1 MANEI
6 EKIKEFSFLS
16 VLDEGYGKEVATAAD
31 GLKAIKQVTNDA
43 EARTANAA
51 LKAAKAVWN
60 IVHHAKT
67 GRRIEITRELDALKK
82 RIIAAADESTKLLDE
97 PMETV
102 NRLLADYAERKLAE
116 QRKAEEKERK
126 RREAEAAAAAEAAA
140 KEAEMAAKFGGAGAE
155 APEPEQPAQS
165 ADAPEV
171 VEPEVVEP
179 EVVEPEVVETQKKK
193 PVVAGVT
200 VRTTW
205 TFSVDDP
212 DAVPREFCKPDEV
225 LIRQYM
231 QNAKAN
237 GAKLETLHIAGVT
250 FTEKV
255 SV

>member
-16 VLDEGYGKEVATAAD
+16 VLDDGYGKEVATAAD

-67 GRRIEITRELDALKK
+67 GKRIEITRELDALKK
-82 RIIAAADESTKLLDE
+82 RIIAAANESTKLLDE
-97 PMETV
+97 PMENV
-102 NRLLADYAERKLAE
+102 NRLLADYAERRLAE

-155 APEPEQPAQS
+155 APEPEQPAPS

-179 EVVEPEVVETQKKK
+179 EKQK
-193 PVVAGVT
+193 PVIAGVA

-237 GAKLETLHIAGVT
+237 GAKLETLRIPGVT

>member
-6 EKIKEFSFLS
+6 DKIESFSFLS
-16 VLDEGYGKEVATAAD
+16 VLDDGYGKEVATAAD
-31 GLKAIKQVTNDA
+31 GLKAVKQVTNDA

-51 LKAAKAVWN
+51 LKAAKTVYD
-60 IVHHAKT
+60 IVHHDKK
-67 GRRIEITRELDALKK
+67 GKRIEITRKLDALKK
-82 RIIAAADESTKLLDE
+82 RITEAAKKVTEALDTPMADVKKLL
-97 PMETV
+97 T
-102 NRLLADYAERKLAE
+102 DYAEKQLAE
-116 QRKAEEKERK
+116 QRKAEEEERK
-126 RREAEAAAAAEAAA
+126 RKEAEAAAAAEAAA
-140 KEAEMAAKFGGAGAE
+140 REAEMAAKFAGSGAE
-155 APEPEQPAQS
+155 APEPEQPEPS
-165 ADAPEV
+165 AEV
-171 VEPEVVEP
+171 VEPEVVQP
-179 EVVEPEVVETQKKK
+179 EKKK

-237 GAKLETLHIAGVT
+237 GAKLETLRIPGVT

>member
-6 EKIKEFSFLS
+6 DKIESFSFLS
-16 VLDEGYGKEVATAAD
+16 VLDDGYGKEVATAAD

-51 LKAAKAVWN
+51 LKAAKTVYD
-60 IVHHAKT
+60 IVHHDKK
-67 GRRIEITRELDALKK
+67 GKRIEITRKLDALKK
-82 RIIAAADESTKLLDE
+82 RITEAAKKVTEALDTPMADVKK
-97 PMETV
+97 
-102 NRLLADYAERKLAE
+102 LLADYAEKQLAE
-116 QRKAEEKERK
+116 QRKAEEEERK
-126 RREAEAAAAAEAAA
+126 RKEAEAAAAAEAAA
-140 KEAEMAAKFGGAGAE
+140 REAEMAAKFGGEGAE
-155 APEPEQPAQS
+155 APDPEQPAPS
-165 ADAPEV
+165 ADAPDV

-179 EVVEPEVVETQKKK
+179 QKKK
-193 PVVAGVT
+193 PVVSGVT

-205 TFSVDDP
+205 AFSVDDP

-237 GAKLETLHIAGVT
+237 GAKLETLRIPGVT

>member
-16 VLDEGYGKEVATAAD
+16 VLDDGYGKEVAAAAD

-67 GRRIEITRELDALKK
+67 GKRIEITRELDALKK
-82 RIIAAADESTKLLDE
+82 RIITAADESTKLLNE
-97 PMETV
+97 PMEAV
-102 NRLLADYAERKLAE
+102 NRLLSDYAERKLAE
-116 QRKAEEKERK
+116 QRKAEEEER
-126 RREAEAAAAAEAAA
+126 RRKEAEAAKAAEAAA
-140 KEAEMAAKFGGAGAE
+140 REAEMAAKFGGAG
-155 APEPEQPAQS
+155 EPEAEPAEPS
-165 ADAPEV
+165 A
-171 VEPEVVEP
+171 EPEVVEP
-179 EVVEPEVVETQKKK
+179 EVVQPEKKK

-237 GAKLETLHIAGVT
+237 GAKLETLRIPGVT

>member
-16 VLDEGYGKEVATAAD
+16 VLDDGYGKEVATAAD

-67 GRRIEITRELDALKK
+67 GKRIEITRELDALKK

-102 NRLLADYAERKLAE
+102 NRLLSDYAERKLAE

-155 APEPEQPAQS
+155 APEPERPAPS
-165 ADAPEV
+165 A

-179 EVVEPEVVETQKKK
+179 EVVEPEKQK
-193 PVVAGVT
+193 PVIAGVA

-237 GAKLETLHIAGVT
+237 GAKLETLRIPGVT

>member
-16 VLDEGYGKEVATAAD
+16 VLDDGYGKEVATAAD

-67 GRRIEITRELDALKK
+67 GKRIEITRELDALKK

-102 NRLLADYAERKLAE
+102 NRPLSDYAERKLAE
-116 QRKAEEKERK
+116 QRKAEEEER
-126 RREAEAAAAAEAAA
+126 RRKEAEAAAAAEAAA
-140 KEAEMAAKFGGAGAE
+140 KEAEMAAKFGGVGAE
-155 APEPEQPAQS
+155 APEPEQPAPS
-165 ADAPEV
+165 A

-179 EVVEPEVVETQKKK
+179 EKQK
-193 PVVAGVT
+193 PVIAGVA

-237 GAKLETLHIAGVT
+237 GAKLETLRIPGVT

>member
-16 VLDEGYGKEVATAAD
+16 VLDDGYGKEVATAAD

-67 GRRIEITRELDALKK
+67 GKRIEITRELDALKK

-102 NRLLADYAERKLAE
+102 NKLLADYAERKLAE
-116 QRKAEEKERK
+116 QRKAEEEERK
-126 RREAEAAAAAEAAA
+126 RREAEAIAAAEAAA

-155 APEPEQPAQS
+155 APEPEQPAPS

-179 EVVEPEVVETQKKK
+179 QKKK
-193 PVVAGVT
+193 PVVAGIT

-237 GAKLETLHIAGVT
+237 GAKLETLRIPGVA

>member
-16 VLDEGYGKEVATAAD
+16 VLDDGYGKEVATAAD
-31 GLKAIKQVTNDA
+31 NLKAIKQVTNDA

-67 GRRIEITRELDALKK
+67 GKRIEITRELDALKK
-82 RIIAAADESTKLLDE
+82 RIIAAAEESTKLLDE
-97 PMETV
+97 PMEAV
-102 NRLLADYAERKLAE
+102 NKLLADYAERKLAE
-116 QRKAEEKERK
+116 QRKAEEEESKRK
-126 RREAEAAAAAEAAA
+126 EAEAAAAAEAAA

-155 APEPEQPAQS
+155 TPETEHPALS

-171 VEPEVVEP
+171 VEPEVVEL
-179 EVVEPEVVETQKKK
+179 QKKK

-237 GAKLETLHIAGVT
+237 GAKLETLRIPGVT

>member
-6 EKIKEFSFLS
+6 DKIESFSFLS
-16 VLDEGYGKEVATAAD
+16 VLDDGYGKEVATAAD

-67 GRRIEITRELDALKK
+67 GKRIEITRELDALKK
-82 RIIAAADESTKLLDE
+82 RIIAAANESTKLLDE
-97 PMETV
+97 PMEAV
-102 NRLLADYAERKLAE
+102 NKLLADYAEKQLAE
-116 QRKAEEKERK
+116 QRKAEEEERK
-126 RREAEAAAAAEAAA
+126 RKEAEAAAAAEAAA
-140 KEAEMAAKFGGAGAE
+140 REAEMAAKFGGAGAE
-155 APEPEQPAQS
+155 ALEPEQPAPS
-165 ADAPEV
+165 ANAPEV

-179 EVVEPEVVETQKKK
+179 QKKK
-193 PVVAGVT
+193 PVVAGIT

-205 TFSVDDP
+205 IFSVDDP

-237 GAKLETLHIAGVT
+237 GAKLETLRIPGVT

>member
-16 VLDEGYGKEVATAAD
+16 VLDDGYGKEVATAAD

-60 IVHHAKT
+60 IVHRAKT
-67 GRRIEITRELDALKK
+67 GKRIEITRELDALKK

-97 PMETV
+97 PMEAV
-102 NRLLADYAERKLAE
+102 NKLLSDYAERKLAE
-116 QRKAEEKERK
+116 QRKAEEEERK
-126 RREAEAAAAAEAAA
+126 RKEAEADAAAEAAA
-140 KEAEMAAKFGGAGAE
+140 KEAEMAAKFGDAGEE
-155 APEPEQPAQS
+155 AHEPEQPAPS

-179 EVVEPEVVETQKKK
+179 EVVEPQKKK
-193 PVVAGVT
+193 SVVAGIT

-237 GAKLETLHIAGVT
+237 GAKLETLRIPGIT

>member
-16 VLDEGYGKEVATAAD
+16 VLDDGYGKEVSAAAD

-67 GRRIEITRELDALKK
+67 GKRIEITRELDALKK
-82 RIIAAADESTKLLDE
+82 RIIAAADESTKLLNE
-97 PMETV
+97 PMEAV
-102 NRLLADYAERKLAE
+102 NKLLADYAERKLAE
-116 QRKAEEKERK
+116 QRKAEDEER
-126 RREAEAAAAAEAAA
+126 RRKEAEAAKAAEAAA
-140 KEAEMAAKFGGAGAE
+140 REAEMAAKFGGAG
-155 APEPEQPAQS
+155 EPEVEPAEPS
-165 ADAPEV
+165 A
-171 VEPEVVEP
+171 EPEVVEP
-179 EVVEPEVVETQKKK
+179 EVVEPEKKK

-212 DAVPREFCKPDEV
+212 DAVPREFCKPDEA

-237 GAKLETLHIAGVT
+237 GAKLETLRIPGVT

>member
-16 VLDEGYGKEVATAAD
+16 VLDDGYGKEVATAAD

-67 GRRIEITRELDALKK
+67 GKRIEITRELDALKK

-97 PMETV
+97 PMEAV
-102 NRLLADYAERKLAE
+102 NKLLADYAERKLAE
-116 QRKAEEKERK
+116 QRKAEEEERK

-140 KEAEMAAKFGGAGAE
+140 KEAEMAAKFGGAGA
-155 APEPEQPAQS
+155 
-165 ADAPEV
+165 

-179 EVVEPEVVETQKKK
+179 QKKK

-212 DAVPREFCKPDEV
+212 DAVPREFCNPDEV

-237 GAKLETLHIAGVT
+237 GAKLETLRIPGVT

>member
-16 VLDEGYGKEVATAAD
+16 VLDDGYGKEVATAAD

-67 GRRIEITRELDALKK
+67 GKRIEITRELDALKK

-116 QRKAEEKERK
+116 QRKAEEEERK

-155 APEPEQPAQS
+155 APEPEQPAPS
-165 ADAPEV
+165 A

-179 EVVEPEVVETQKKK
+179 EVVEPEKRK
-193 PVVAGVT
+193 PVIAGVA

-237 GAKLETLHIAGVT
+237 GAKLETLRIPGVT

>member
-16 VLDEGYGKEVATAAD
+16 VLDDGYGKEVAAAAD

-116 QRKAEEKERK
+116 QRKAEEEER
-126 RREAEAAAAAEAAA
+126 RRKEAEAAAAAEAAA
-140 KEAEMAAKFGGAGAE
+140 KEAEMAAKFGCADAE
-155 APEPEQPAQS
+155 TPESEQPAPS

-179 EVVEPEVVETQKKK
+179 QKKK

-237 GAKLETLHIAGVT
+237 GAKLETLRIPGVT

>member
-16 VLDEGYGKEVATAAD
+16 VLDDGYGKEVATAAD

-67 GRRIEITRELDALKK
+67 GKRIEITRELDALKK

-116 QRKAEEKERK
+116 QRKAEKKERK

-140 KEAEMAAKFGGAGAE
+140 KEAEMAARFGGAGAE
-155 APEPEQPAQS
+155 APESEQPAPS
-165 ADAPEV
+165 A

-179 EVVEPEVVETQKKK
+179 EVVEPEKQK
-193 PVVAGVT
+193 PVIAGVA

-237 GAKLETLHIAGVT
+237 GAKLETLRIPGVT

>member
-16 VLDEGYGKEVATAAD
+16 VLDDGYGKEVATAAD

-67 GRRIEITRELDALKK
+67 GKRIEITRELDALKK

-116 QRKAEEKERK
+116 QRKAEEEERK
-126 RREAEAAAAAEAAA
+126 RKEAEAAAAAEAAA
-140 KEAEMAAKFGGAGAE
+140 KEAEMAAKFGGAGE
-155 APEPEQPAQS
+155 PEPEQPAPS

-171 VEPEVVEP
+171 VEPEVVQP
-179 EVVEPEVVETQKKK
+179 EKKK

-200 VRTTW
+200 VRTAW

-237 GAKLETLHIAGVT
+237 GAKLETLRIPGVT

>member
-16 VLDEGYGKEVATAAD
+16 VLDDGDGKEVATAAD

-67 GRRIEITRELDALKK
+67 GKRIEITRELDALKK

-97 PMETV
+97 PMEAV
-102 NRLLADYAERKLAE
+102 NKLLADYAERKLAE

-126 RREAEAAAAAEAAA
+126 RREAEAAVAAEAAA
-140 KEAEMAAKFGGAGAE
+140 KEAEMAAKFGGAE
-155 APEPEQPAQS
+155 AHEPEQPAPS

-179 EVVEPEVVETQKKK
+179 QKKK

-231 QNAKAN
+231 QTAKAN
-237 GAKLETLHIAGVT
+237 GAKLETLRIPGVT

>member
-16 VLDEGYGKEVATAAD
+16 VLDDGYGKEVAAAAD

-67 GRRIEITRELDALKK
+67 GKRIEITRELDALKK
-82 RIIAAADESTKLLDE
+82 RIIAAADESTKLLDK
-97 PMETV
+97 PMEAV
-102 NRLLADYAERKLAE
+102 NKLLSDYAERKLAE
-116 QRKAEEKERK
+116 QRKAEEEERK
-126 RREAEAAAAAEAAA
+126 RKEAEAAAAAEAAA
-140 KEAEMAAKFGGAGAE
+140 KEAEMAAKFSGAGAE
-155 APEPEQPAQS
+155 TPETEHPAMS

-179 EVVEPEVVETQKKK
+179 QKKK
-193 PVVAGVT
+193 SVVAGVT

-237 GAKLETLHIAGVT
+237 GAKLETLRIPGVT

>member
-6 EKIKEFSFLS
+6 EKIKKFSFLS
-16 VLDEGYGKEVATAAD
+16 VLDDGYGKEVATAAD

-67 GRRIEITRELDALKK
+67 GKRIEITRELDALKK

-97 PMETV
+97 PMEAV
-102 NRLLADYAERKLAE
+102 NKLLADYAERKLAE
-116 QRKAEEKERK
+116 QRKAEEEERK
-126 RREAEAAAAAEAAA
+126 RKEAEAAAAAEAAA

-155 APEPEQPAQS
+155 DPEPEQPAPS
-165 ADAPEV
+165 ADAPEVVAPEV

-179 EVVEPEVVETQKKK
+179 QKKK

-237 GAKLETLHIAGVT
+237 GAKLETLRIPGVT

>member
-16 VLDEGYGKEVATAAD
+16 VLDDGYGKEVATAAD
-31 GLKAIKQVTNDA
+31 NLKAIKQVTNDA

-67 GRRIEITRELDALKK
+67 GKRIEITRELDALKK
-82 RIIAAADESTKLLDE
+82 RIIAAAEESTKLLDE
-97 PMETV
+97 PMEAV
-102 NRLLADYAERKLAE
+102 NKLLSDYAERKLAE
-116 QRKAEEKERK
+116 QRKAEEEERK
-126 RREAEAAAAAEAAA
+126 RKEAEAAAAAEAAA

-155 APEPEQPAQS
+155 APEPEQPAPS

-179 EVVEPEVVETQKKK
+179 EKKK

-212 DAVPREFCKPDEV
+212 DSVPREFCKPDES

-237 GAKLETLHIAGVT
+237 GAKLETLRIPGVT

>member
-16 VLDEGYGKEVATAAD
+16 VLDDGYGKEVATAAD

-67 GRRIEITRELDALKK
+67 GKRIEITRELDALKK
-82 RIIAAADESTKLLDE
+82 RIVAAANESTKLLDE

-140 KEAEMAAKFGGAGAE
+140 KESEMAAKFGGAGAE
-155 APEPEQPAQS
+155 APEPERPAPS
-165 ADAPEV
+165 A

-179 EVVEPEVVETQKKK
+179 EVVEPEKQK
-193 PVVAGVT
+193 PVIAGVA

-237 GAKLETLHIAGVT
+237 GAKLETLRIPGVT

>member
-16 VLDEGYGKEVATAAD
+16 VLDDGYGKEVAAAAD

-67 GRRIEITRELDALKK
+67 GKRIEITRELDALKK
-82 RIIAAADESTKLLDE
+82 RIIAAANESTKLLDE

-102 NRLLADYAERKLAE
+102 NRLLADYAESKLAE
-116 QRKAEEKERK
+116 RRKAEENERK

-155 APEPEQPAQS
+155 APESEQPEPS
-165 ADAPEV
+165 A

-179 EVVEPEVVETQKKK
+179 EVVEPEKQK
-193 PVVAGVT
+193 PVIAGVA

-237 GAKLETLHIAGVT
+237 GAKLETLRIPGVT

>member
-16 VLDEGYGKEVATAAD
+16 VLDDGYGKEVATAAD

-67 GRRIEITRELDALKK
+67 GKRIEITRELDALKK
-82 RIIAAADESTKLLDE
+82 RIIASADESTKLLDE
-97 PMETV
+97 PMEAV
-102 NRLLADYAERKLAE
+102 NKLLADYAERKLAE
-116 QRKAEEKERK
+116 QRKAEEEELK

-155 APEPEQPAQS
+155 DPEPAPS

-171 VEPEVVEP
+171 VEPEVVQP
-179 EVVEPEVVETQKKK
+179 EKKK

-212 DAVPREFCKPDEV
+212 DAVPREFCKPDDV

-237 GAKLETLHIAGVT
+237 GAKLETLRIPGVT

>member
-16 VLDEGYGKEVATAAD
+16 VLDDGYGKEVAAAAD
-31 GLKAIKQVTNDA
+31 GLKAIKQGTNDS

-67 GRRIEITRELDALKK
+67 GKRIEITRELDALKK
-82 RIIAAADESTKLLDE
+82 RIIAAADESTKLLGE
-97 PMETV
+97 PMEAV
-102 NRLLADYAERKLAE
+102 NKLLADYAERKLTE
-116 QRKAEEKERK
+116 QRKAEEEER
-126 RREAEAAAAAEAAA
+126 RRKEAEAAKAAEAAA
-140 KEAEMAAKFGGAGAE
+140 REAEMAATFGGAG
-155 APEPEQPAQS
+155 EPEAEPAEPS
-165 ADAPEV
+165 T
-171 VEPEVVEP
+171 EPEVVEP
-179 EVVEPEVVETQKKK
+179 EVVQPEKRK

-205 TFSVDDP
+205 TFAVDDP

-237 GAKLETLHIAGVT
+237 GAKLETLRIPGVT

>member
-6 EKIKEFSFLS
+6 DKIESFSFLS
-16 VLDEGYGKEVATAAD
+16 VLDDGYGKEVATAAD
-31 GLKAIKQVTNDA
+31 GLKAVKQVTNDA

-67 GRRIEITRELDALKK
+67 GKRIEITRELDALKK
-82 RIIAAADESTKLLDE
+82 RIIAAAEESTKLLDE
-97 PMETV
+97 PMEAV
-102 NRLLADYAERKLAE
+102 NKLLTDYAERKLAE
-116 QRKAEEKERK
+116 QRKAEEEERK

-140 KEAEMAAKFGGAGAE
+140 KEAEMAAKFGSAGAE
-155 APEPEQPAQS
+155 APEPEQTAPS

-179 EVVEPEVVETQKKK
+179 QKKK

-205 TFSVDDP
+205 TFLVEDP

-237 GAKLETLHIAGVT
+237 GAKLETLRIPGVT

>member
-6 EKIKEFSFLS
+6 EKIKDFSFLS
-16 VLDEGYGKEVATAAD
+16 VLDDGYGKEVATAAD

-67 GRRIEITRELDALKK
+67 GKRIEITRELDALKK

-97 PMETV
+97 PMEAV
-102 NRLLADYAERKLAE
+102 NKLLADYAERKLAE
-116 QRKAEEKERK
+116 QRKAEEEERK
-126 RREAEAAAAAEAAA
+126 RKEDEAAAAAEAAAEAAA
-140 KEAEMAAKFGGAGAE
+140 KEAEMAAKFGCAGAE
-155 APEPEQPAQS
+155 APEPEQPAPS

-171 VEPEVVEP
+171 VEPEVVQSE
-179 EVVEPEVVETQKKK
+179 KKK
-193 PVVAGVT
+193 PIVAGVA

-237 GAKLETLHIAGVT
+237 GAKLETLRIPGVT

>member
-6 EKIKEFSFLS
+6 EKIKEVSFLS
-16 VLDEGYGKEVATAAD
+16 VRDDGYGKEVATAAD
-31 GLKAIKQVTNDA
+31 NLKAIKQVTNDA

-67 GRRIEITRELDALKK
+67 GKRIEITRELDALKK
-82 RIIAAADESTKLLDE
+82 RIIAAANESTKLLDE
-97 PMETV
+97 PLETV
-102 NRLLADYAERKLAE
+102 NRLLADYAKRKLAE
-116 QRKAEEKERK
+116 QRKAEEEER
-126 RREAEAAAAAEAAA
+126 RRKEAEAAKAAEAAA
-140 KEAEMAAKFGGAGAE
+140 REAEMAAKFGGAGAE
-155 APEPEQPAQS
+155 APEPERPAPS
-165 ADAPEV
+165 A

-179 EVVEPEVVETQKKK
+179 EVVEPEKQK
-193 PVVAGVT
+193 PVIAGVA

-231 QNAKAN
+231 HNAKAN
-237 GAKLETLHIAGVT
+237 GAKLETLRIPGVT

>member
-16 VLDEGYGKEVATAAD
+16 VLDDGYGKEVATAAD

-67 GRRIEITRELDALKK
+67 GKRIEITRELDALKK
-82 RIIAAADESTKLLDE
+82 RIIAAADESTRLLDE
-97 PMETV
+97 PMEAV
-102 NRLLADYAERKLAE
+102 NKLLADYAERKLAE
-116 QRKAEEKERK
+116 QRKAEEEERK

-140 KEAEMAAKFGGAGAE
+140 KEAEMAAKFGGAE
-155 APEPEQPAQS
+155 APEPEQPAPS

-171 VEPEVVEP
+171 VEPEVVQSE
-179 EVVEPEVVETQKKK
+179 KKK

-237 GAKLETLHIAGVT
+237 GAKLETLRIPGVT

>member
-16 VLDEGYGKEVATAAD
+16 VLDDGYGKEVATAAD

-67 GRRIEITRELDALKK
+67 GKRIEITRELDALKK

-116 QRKAEEKERK
+116 QRKAEEEERK

-140 KEAEMAAKFGGAGAE
+140 REAEMAAKFGGAGAE
-155 APEPEQPAQS
+155 APEPEQPAPS

-179 EVVEPEVVETQKKK
+179 QKKK

-205 TFSVDDP
+205 IFSVDDP

-237 GAKLETLHIAGVT
+237 GAKLETLRIPGVT
-250 FTEKV
+250 FMEKV

>member
-16 VLDEGYGKEVATAAD
+16 VLDDGYGKEVATAAD
-31 GLKAIKQVTNDA
+31 NLKAIKQVTNDA

-60 IVHHAKT
+60 IVHHEKT
-67 GRRIEITRELDALKK
+67 GKRIEITRELDALKK
-82 RIIAAADESTKLLDE
+82 RIIAAAEESTKLLDE
-97 PMETV
+97 PMEAV
-102 NRLLADYAERKLAE
+102 NKLLADYAERKLAE
-116 QRKAEEKERK
+116 QRKAEEEDRK
-126 RREAEAAAAAEAAA
+126 RKEAEAAAAAEAAA
-140 KEAEMAAKFGGAGAE
+140 KEAEMAAKFGGAE
-155 APEPEQPAQS
+155 EPEPEQPAPS

-179 EVVEPEVVETQKKK
+179 QKKK

-205 TFSVDDP
+205 IFSVDDP

-237 GAKLETLHIAGVT
+237 GAKLETLRIPGVT

>member
-16 VLDEGYGKEVATAAD
+16 VLDDGYGKEVATAAD

-67 GRRIEITRELDALKK
+67 GKRIEITRELDALKK
-82 RIIAAADESTKLLDE
+82 RIIAAAEESTKLLDG
-97 PMETV
+97 PMEAV
-102 NRLLADYAERKLAE
+102 NKLLADYAERKLAE
-116 QRKAEEKERK
+116 QRKTEEEELK

-155 APEPEQPAQS
+155 DPEPAPS

-171 VEPEVVEP
+171 VDPEVVQP
-179 EVVEPEVVETQKKK
+179 EKKK

-212 DAVPREFCKPDEV
+212 DAVPREFCKPDDV

-237 GAKLETLHIAGVT
+237 GAKLETLRIPGVT

>member
-1 MANEI
+1 MCSSDLNEI

-16 VLDEGYGKEVATAAD
+16 VLDDGYGREVATAAD

-67 GRRIEITRELDALKK
+67 GKRIEITRELDALKK

-116 QRKAEEKERK
+116 QRKAEEEERK

-155 APEPEQPAQS
+155 APEPEQPAPS
-165 ADAPEV
+165 A

-179 EVVEPEVVETQKKK
+179 EVVEPQKKK
-193 PVVAGVT
+193 PVVAGVI

-237 GAKLETLHIAGVT
+237 GAKLETLRIPGVT
-250 FTEKV
+250 FTENV

>member
-16 VLDEGYGKEVATAAD
+16 VLDDGYGKEVATAAD

-67 GRRIEITRELDALKK
+67 GKRIEITRELDALKK

-102 NRLLADYAERKLAE
+102 NRLLSDYAERKLAE

-140 KEAEMAAKFGGAGAE
+140 KEAEMAAKFGGAGEE
-155 APEPEQPAQS
+155 AHEPEQPAPS

-179 EVVEPEVVETQKKK
+179 EVVEPQKKK

-237 GAKLETLHIAGVT
+237 GAKLETLRIPGVT

>member
-16 VLDEGYGKEVATAAD
+16 VLDDGYGKEVATAAD

-43 EARTANAA
+43 EARPANAA

-116 QRKAEEKERK
+116 QRKAEEEERK

-140 KEAEMAAKFGGAGAE
+140 KEAEMAARFGGAGAE
-155 APEPEQPAQS
+155 APESEQPAPS
-165 ADAPEV
+165 A

-179 EVVEPEVVETQKKK
+179 EVVEPEKQK
-193 PVVAGVT
+193 PVIAGVA

-237 GAKLETLHIAGVT
+237 GAKLETLRIPGVT

>member
-6 EKIKEFSFLS
+6 EKINEFSFLS
-16 VLDEGYGKEVATAAD
+16 VLDDGYGKEVATAAD

-67 GRRIEITRELDALKK
+67 GKRIEITRELDALKK

-116 QRKAEEKERK
+116 QRKAEEEERK

-155 APEPEQPAQS
+155 APEPEQPAPS
-165 ADAPEV
+165 A

-179 EVVEPEVVETQKKK
+179 EVVEPEKRK
-193 PVVAGVT
+193 PVIAGVA

-231 QNAKAN
+231 KNAKAN
-237 GAKLETLHIAGVT
+237 GAKLETLRIPGVT
-250 FTEKV
+250 FTEKA

>member
-16 VLDEGYGKEVATAAD
+16 VLDDGYGKEVATAAD

-67 GRRIEITRELDALKK
+67 GKRIEITRELDALKK
-82 RIIAAADESTKLLDE
+82 RIIAAANESTKLLDE

-140 KEAEMAAKFGGAGAE
+140 NEAEMAAKFGGAGAE
-155 APEPEQPAQS
+155 ASGPERPAPS
-165 ADAPEV
+165 A

-179 EVVEPEVVETQKKK
+179 EVVEPEKQK
-193 PVVAGVT
+193 PVIAGVA

-231 QNAKAN
+231 QNAKSN
-237 GAKLETLHIAGVT
+237 GAKLETLRIPGVT

>member
-16 VLDEGYGKEVATAAD
+16 VLDDGYGKEVATAAD

-51 LKAAKAVWN
+51 LKAAKTVWN

-67 GRRIEITRELDALKK
+67 GKRIEITRELDALKK
-82 RIIAAADESTKLLDE
+82 RIIAAANESTKLLDE

-140 KEAEMAAKFGGAGAE
+140 NEAEMAAKFGGAGAE
-155 APEPEQPAQS
+155 ASEPERPAPS
-165 ADAPEV
+165 A

-179 EVVEPEVVETQKKK
+179 EVVEPEKQK
-193 PVVAGVT
+193 PVIAGVA

-212 DAVPREFCKPDEV
+212 DAVPREFCKPDEA
-225 LIRQYM
+225 LIRQHM

-237 GAKLETLHIAGVT
+237 GAKLETLRIPGVT

>member
-16 VLDEGYGKEVATAAD
+16 VLDDGYGKEVATAAD

-67 GRRIEITRELDALKK
+67 GKRIEITRELDALKK
-82 RIIAAADESTKLLDE
+82 RIIAAADESTKLLGE
-97 PMETV
+97 PMEAV
-102 NRLLADYAERKLAE
+102 NKLLADYAERKLAE
-116 QRKAEEKERK
+116 QRKAEEEER
-126 RREAEAAAAAEAAA
+126 RRKEAEAAAAAEAAA
-140 KEAEMAAKFGGAGAE
+140 KEAEMAAKFGGAGE
-155 APEPEQPAQS
+155 PEPEQPAPS

-171 VEPEVVEP
+171 VEPEVVKP
-179 EVVEPEVVETQKKK
+179 EKKK
-193 PVVAGVT
+193 PVSAGVT
-200 VRTTW
+200 VRTAW

-212 DAVPREFCKPDEV
+212 DAVPREFCKPYEV
-225 LIRQYM
+225 LIRQDM

-237 GAKLETLHIAGVT
+237 GAKLETLRVPGGT
-250 FTEKV
+250 FTEEV